1 MSNVSQSLIKF
12 EQTIEF
18 IDEQNLWYDF
28 IDKGTLNVNKLA
40 TESSIARSVFYHN
53 PKVSARRKLL
63 ISELVERGIIDTSSK
78 QEDNDEEKIVTA
90 PKRDTSSREISRLK
104 EDVRKLQNQIAT
116 LKAQLKEERA
126 KNSQLQQQQL
136 ALSSGRYLR

>member
-28 IDKGTLNVNKLA
+28 IDKGALNVNKLA

-63 ISELVERGIIDTSSK
+63 ISELVERGIIDTSPK
-78 QEDNDEEKIVTA
+78 QDDNETEKVVTA
-90 PKRDTSSREISRLK
+90 PKRDNSSCEISRLK
-104 EDVRKLQNQIAT
+104 EDVRKLQNQVAT
-116 LKAQLKEERA
+116 LRAQLKEEKA
-126 KNSQLQQQQL
+126 KNGQLQQQQL
-136 ALSSGRYLR
+136 ALSSGRFLR